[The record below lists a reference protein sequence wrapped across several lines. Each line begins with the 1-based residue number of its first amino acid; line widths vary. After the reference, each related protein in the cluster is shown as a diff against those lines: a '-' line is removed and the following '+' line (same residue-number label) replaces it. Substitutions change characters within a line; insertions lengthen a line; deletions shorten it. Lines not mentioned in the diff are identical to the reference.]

1 MKLEYKKLKVGQ
13 KVKMVND
20 KYLQNGYSKGD
31 IVSIT
36 LLQNN
41 YVYIA
46 KSGLSQIGVLVTDI
60 VSPILSKRDLEE
72 KISELEIETSNY
84 KDMIDWMEETGSESY
99 DETEV
104 KVWKTLKTI
113 NSKSSDIE
121 KAKIIA
127 KLING

>member
-113 NSKSSDIE
+113 NK
-121 KAKIIA
+121 K
-127 KLING
+127 